1 MSMELMYPSKIAR
14 AKKLIYTVSVLI
26 PIVVAALFS
35 IRIEGVD
42 LSFLPPIY
50 ATINGVTAGLLIF
63 ALIAIKKRNQRLHRL
78 LMRTSLFFSILF
90 LGCYVAYH
98 ITSDPTPYLGSVG
111 FIYYPLL
118 VTHILLSVIVIPL
131 VLLAYLWAWTG
142 DFDRHKKWT
151 RFAFPIWLFVAVS
164 GVVVYWMI
172 SPYYGIAA

>member
-1 MSMELMYPSKIAR
+1 MNMELKDPSKIAR
-14 AKKLIYTVSVLI
+14 AKKLIYVVSAII
-26 PIVVAALFS
+26 PIAVAFLFS

-50 ATINGVTAGLLIF
+50 ATINGVTAGLLIC
-63 ALIAIKKRNQRLHRL
+63 ALIAIKQRNRRLHRL

-98 ITSDPTPYLGSVG
+98 ITSDSTAYLGSLG

-118 VTHILLSVIVIPL
+118 IAHILLSVIVIPL

-164 GVVVYWMI
+164 GVLVYWMI
-172 SPYYGIAA
+172 APYYLVVA

>member
-1 MSMELMYPSKIAR
+1 MNMELKDPSKIAR

-26 PIVVAALFS
+26 PIVVALLFS

-50 ATINGVTAGLLIF
+50 ATINGVTAGLLVF
-63 ALIAIKKRNQRLHRL
+63 ALIAIKQRNRRLHRL

-98 ITSDPTPYLGSVG
+98 ITSDATPYLGSVG

-118 VTHILLSVIVIPL
+118 IAHILLSVIVIPL

-172 SPYYGIAA
+172 SPYYGTVA